1 MYAIVWSETRRAGV
15 VAARMEGKQLANTV
29 LPVLPSV
36 CAHSGH
42 QLNLLRQNRAR
53 KLKQDLQNIWLPRQ
67 SCRRDNTPLKDSAQC
82 SLPCLTSRTEASAH
96 HADQSMQDQSSTNIM
111 APNHLWG
118 ECQWAK
124 ADLQQPLR
132 IFKICTG
139 CTNCRPNFWPDLD
152 IKKRDG
158 LHLSRP
164 VVRTSWTALTRVHMP
179 PKCCLIRSHPS
190 HS

>member
-111 APNHLWG
+111 APNHLWASG
-118 ECQWAK
+118 PKLIYNSHCSFSKSAQ
-124 ADLQQPLR
+124 DVQVVGR
-132 IFKICTG
+132 IFGQI
-139 CTNCRPNFWPDLD
+139 W
-152 IKKRDG
+152 IKKNG
-158 LHLSRP
+158 MS
-164 VVRTSWTALTRVHMP
+164 
-179 PKCCLIRSHPS
+179 CI
-190 HS
+190 